1 VSIVPPQGDVVVG
14 DPAEFMVDNQT
25 LSDDRD
31 SPSELVIEWAVF
43 DNVNAGCQWITK
55 ADWATSTMRLDRFAP
70 YEWSPPDSDVA
81 CVCVRATDRD
91 GAWSFLCERVTPI
104 KPEPVAKITDE
115 AGIAS
120 GTSRALCS
128 KVRLSAEQA
137 SRFVK
142 TDQLTFDWG
151 IRYEGSDANGKNIQL
166 GDCDD
171 VVTSLPAA
179 HRCFYAAVPGLYTVT
194 LTITNDGKLSNQDA
208 FLVNVASDTPP
219 SLQRTEPDVH
229 AQTIMLGP
237 TETRTLKVYSVA
249 DDCEPYPVP
258 AGSSKQPTHFVWS
271 ISIYDPTQSS
281 PKWVYQTN
289 TTDSFTISQSMFPS
303 VLCGDT
309 IKVRVEVRDAAVEQQ
324 YLSGVS
330 ACDERIDICCGA
342 SACTGVGDRIR
353 WTTWTVFF
361 VPCGQ

>member
-25 LSDDRD
+25 LTDDRD
-31 SPSELVIEWAVF
+31 SPSELVVEWTVF

-55 ADWATSTMRLDRFAP
+55 ANWATSTMRLDRFAP
-70 YEWSPPDSDVA
+70 YEWTPPNSNVA

-91 GAWSFLCERVTPI
+91 GAWSFVCDRVTPI
-104 KPEPVAKITDE
+104 KPVPVAKITDE
-115 AGIAS
+115 SGIAS
-120 GTSRALCS
+120 GTSRPLCS
-128 KVRLSAEQA
+128 EVSLSAEQA

-151 IRYEGSDANGKNIQL
+151 MRYEGSDANGKNIQL

-171 VVTSLPAA
+171 GVTSLPDAR
-179 HRCFYAAVPGLYTVT
+179 RCFYAAVPGIYTVT
-194 LTITNDGKLSNQDA
+194 LTITDNGQLSNQDA
-208 FLVNVASDTPP
+208 FLVAVATDTPP
-219 SLQRTEPDVH
+219 CLQRTDPDVH
-229 AQTIMLGP
+229 AQTILLGA

-258 AGSSKQPTHFVWS
+258 AGSPKQPTQFVWS
-271 ISIYDPTQSS
+271 IYDATQSS

-289 TTDSFTISQSMFPS
+289 TTDSFTVSQSMFPN
-303 VLCGDT
+303 VRRGDT
-309 IKVRVEVRDAAVEQQ
+309 IEVRVEVRDERVRQQ
-324 YLSGVS
+324 YLSGIS
-330 ACDERIDICCGA
+330 ACDDKVDICCA
-342 SACTGVGDRIR
+342 SNACTGLNDCIR

-361 VPCGQ
+361 EP